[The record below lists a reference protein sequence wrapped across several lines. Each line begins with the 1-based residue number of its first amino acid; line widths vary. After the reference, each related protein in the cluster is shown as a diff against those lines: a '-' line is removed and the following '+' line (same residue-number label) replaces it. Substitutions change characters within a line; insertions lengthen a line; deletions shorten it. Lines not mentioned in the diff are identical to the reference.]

1 MSVSSGKTLSRDYK
15 HVKRHPPGTPAF
27 NGWIGLLAGLA
38 IGLTIALG
46 VHLHYRNQAPAE
58 PLPDAAT
65 PPASAQ
71 APEEAAEAP
80 AVAAED
86 PEYSFY
92 DMLPKQEVEVPAP
105 PARST
110 APGSQL
116 PKGDV
121 VLQAGAFKQVAE
133 AEKLQARL
141 AQYGIDAKIQRI
153 SLEDETWYRVRIGPI
168 ETVEEFDRIRT
179 KLAEADIEASP
190 VVPVPE
196 QPLP

>member
-1 MSVSSGKTLSRDYK
+1 VSAARTLSRDYK
-15 HVKRHPPGTPAF
+15 HVAQQRPGAGQAF
-27 NGWIGLLAGLA
+27 NGWTGLA
-38 IGLTIALG
+38 IGLAIGLG
-46 VHLHYRNQAPAE
+46 VAFAVHLHYRGLQAPA
-58 PLPDAAT
+58 LPQPEAAAS
-65 PPASAQ
+65 PASAQ
-71 APEEAAEAP
+71 AAEETPAP
-80 AVAAED
+80 VD
-86 PEYSFY
+86 PAKNFTFY
-92 DMLPKQEVEVPAP
+92 DVLPNQEVEVPADAARPAP
-105 PARST
+105 PSDV
-110 APGSQL
+110 L
-116 PKGDV
+116 PHGDV

-141 AQYGIDAKIQRI
+141 AQYGVVAKIQRI